1 MTMCALSRRP
11 AAALVILALAA
22 GCGGGGDDGDG
33 GQLSAREEQQV
44 KEWFTEINELAQ
56 ALDGMA
62 DPFSSDQSQMEEA
75 LSQLRTIAGLTPPRL
90 SDDEA
95 DQAFQ
100 DLHGGMALMINAMIE
115 MFENMPSPDQG
126 PAAMASV
133 MEAMA
138 GMEQT
143 MLQAEQQVRGAEQ
156 TLRTIIEVDFGDD
169 PEVQALLQEAM
180 GNLDI

>member
-1 MTMCALSRRP
+1 
-11 AAALVILALAA
+11 
-22 GCGGGGDDGDG
+22 
-33 GQLSAREEQQV
+33 
-44 KEWFTEINELAQ
+44 
-56 ALDGMA
+56 
-62 DPFSSDQSQMEEA
+62 
-75 LSQLRTIAGLTPPRL
+75 
-90 SDDEA
+90 
-95 DQAFQ
+95 
-100 DLHGGMALMINAMIE
+100 MINAMIE
-115 MFENMPSPDQG
+115 MFENMTSAGEG

-169 PEVQALLQEAM
+169 PEVQAQLQEAM